1 MIKIT
6 INGRKYTG
14 VYSWEDISLSKY
26 CELARIPIPEGYEN
40 FIMADGKFSIDN
52 QESVDEYVKVV
63 TEITEQQL
71 KTDFPIYYRKVIT
84 CLSDVPND
92 LVIPDDKVNDLY
104 EWYFKPFVVSLLY
117 HTPLIHF
124 YGQLKQYEPSVMR
137 SFDVAGDTFY
147 LPEVVNILGQDM
159 PLANEPIVTFVEAS
173 DIFRGMKLTKDDIN
187 KLALF
192 MAIYCRKKGEAYD
205 ERIVVERK
213 ELFMTAPMSVVWS
226 VFFCIIR
233 RLPDYTNC
241 FRLFGSLP
249 KSIHEVVQRAQTYHA
264 MVQGG

>member
-6 INGRKYTG
+6 INGKKFTG
-14 VYSWEDISLSKY
+14 VYSWDDLTLSRY
-26 CELARIPIPEGYEN
+26 CLLASIPMPDGYRD
-40 FIMADGKFSIDN
+40 FILADGKFSIDN

-63 TEITEQQL
+63 TSITEEQE
-71 KTDFPIYYRKVIT
+71 KVIFPAYYRKVIT
-84 CLSDVPND
+84 CLSDVPEK
-92 LVIPDDKVNDLY
+92 LIIPGDKVNDLY

-124 YGQLKQYEPSVMR
+124 YGQLKNYEPSVIR
-137 SFDVAGDTFY
+137 SFEVAGDTFY

-159 PLANEPIVTFVEAS
+159 PMANEPIVTFVEAS
-173 DIFRGMKLTKDDIN
+173 DILRGMKLEKDDIN

-205 ERIVVERK
+205 ERIVLERK
-213 ELFMTAPMSVVWS
+213 DTFMKAPMSVVWS

-233 RLPDYTNC
+233 RLPDSTNC
-241 FRLFGSLP
+241 SRLFGSLP
-249 KSIHEVVQRAQTYHA
+249 KSIREVVAGAKIYHA
-264 MVQGG
+264 TVQEV